1 MYPLAWDGLNDEIVI
16 VLTNVKGILERSPSV
31 LVTVVPSV
39 YQFLVTPGL
48 SHSNFT
54 GWLRVGV
61 IVIGVV
67 GSSVL
72 PTLIVLIADGLTI

>member
-1 MYPLAWDGLNDEIVI
+1 M
-16 VLTNVKGILERSPSV
+16 
-31 LVTVVPSV
+31 LVTTVPSV
-39 YQFLVTPGL
+39 YQFFPIMVL

-54 GWLRVGV
+54 GSLRVGV

-72 PTLIVLIADGLTI
+72 PTLIVLIADGLTIIIE